1 MANITVSA
9 AVHSLLNSGGDLT
22 TSTNALGTLGAP
34 VTATSITAKL
44 GGTVPVANKIG
55 NEFLKDTLEV
65 DYISLTDQTGL
76 TIPSAT
82 LGQKGGIA
90 YFGNNPISDFRTLRF
105 ITGKTATGT
114 TETRFLL
121 GSIAIPA
128 SFNTLNNNTA
138 VRFKLD
144 ISNSNLGANWGI
156 QIVQSGSSNINTG
169 TFIQVGAASAQIAIL
184 EFEGFM
190 ACGASNSFS
199 FQGRVK
205 ETISNSDN
213 PDPAV
218 GNKVTILGFDYVLH
232 SAEPSS
238 FAYNTA
244 SNLQIYAVEL
254 SATAGNVAV
263 INGQF
268 SIGPAL

>member
-9 AVHSLLNSGGDLT
+9 DINTLL
-22 TSTNALGTLGAP
+22 TSTTLNASTEALGTLGAP

-55 NEFLKDTLEV
+55 NEYLKDTLEV
-65 DYISLTDQTGL
+65 DYISLTDHTGL
-76 TIPSAT
+76 TIPAAT
-82 LGQKGGIA
+82 LGQKGNVA
-90 YFGNNPISDFRTLRF
+90 YFGNSPISDFRTLRF
-105 ITGKTATGT
+105 FTQKTATGT

-128 SFNTLNNNTA
+128 SFNTLDTSTA
-138 VRFKLD
+138 VRFKFD
-144 ISNSNLGANWGI
+144 ISNSNLGANWAL
-156 QIVQSGSSNINTG
+156 QIVQSGSSNVNTG
-169 TFIQVGAASAQIAIL
+169 TIIQVGATSAQIAVL
-184 EFEGFM
+184 EFEGFTS
-190 ACGASNSFS
+190 CGSSNTFE
-199 FQGRVK
+199 FKGRVK
-205 ETISNSDN
+205 ETISNSDD

-218 GNKVTILGFDYVLH
+218 GNKVTILGQTNVVH
-232 SAEPSS
+232 QTEPSS

-244 SNLQIYAVEL
+244 SNLQIYAVEF

-268 SIGPAL
+268 SVGPAL

>member
-1 MANITVSA
+1 MANITVNA
-9 AVHSLLNSGGDLT
+9 AVHSLLNSGGNLT
-22 TSTNALGTLGAP
+22 TSTNALGALGAP

-44 GGTVPVANKIG
+44 GGTTPVANKIG

-65 DYISLTDQTGL
+65 DYISLTDHTGL
-76 TIPSAT
+76 TIPAET
-82 LGQKGGIA
+82 IGQKGGIA
-90 YFGNNPISDFRTLRF
+90 YFGNSPISDFRTLRF
-105 ITGKTATGT
+105 FAGKTATGT

-121 GSIAIPA
+121 GSIAIPV
-128 SFNTLNNNTA
+128 SFNVLNTHTA

-144 ISNSNLGANWGI
+144 ITNSNLGANWAI
-156 QIVQSGSSNINTG
+156 QIVQSGSSSIFTG
-169 TFIQVGAASAQIAIL
+169 TVIQVGAASAIIAAL

-190 ACGASNSFS
+190 SCGVSDTFL

-205 ETISNSDN
+205 EIISNSDN
-213 PDPAV
+213 ADPAV
-218 GNKVTILGFDYVLH
+218 GGKVTILGTDYVTH
-232 SAEPSS
+232 QPEPSS

-244 SNLQIYAVEL
+244 STLQIYAVEL
-254 SATAGNVAV
+254 SATAGSVAL